1 MTHTPTFN
9 PTAAARSVVPFPRTE
24 RGGEQQTAQKQ
35 EQRPPQAEVLRVLGQ
50 NRFRYLHHNGSPYA
64 VPNDGPAIGVPLRAT
79 AHTGTGSLRQHLTH
93 TYVTEYDRTPSQTAL
108 ADAVAALGALAM
120 REPEVELHLRVAP
133 DPHDPAVSWLDL
145 GRPDGESVRI
155 APDGWTLTC
164 PDPAP
169 EAGPIWRRS
178 KLVRSLPRPNRPVGG
193 WQEGIDELA
202 ALLPFTAETL
212 PLAVGWLLAALRP
225 TMPRPIAYL
234 TGEQGTGKSTSGQM
248 LVGIIEGARAPLRQ
262 APENLRDLGPTTAA
276 GWVLALDNLSGL
288 PPWLSDALCR
298 IVTGDAQVTR
308 ALYTDDDVNVLTYQ
322 RPVLLTGIDLGALR
336 NDLAERMMPL
346 ELQPIRRDQRRTA
359 GALWAAYAQAHPRIL
374 GALLDLAALVWV
386 DLPHAAADLT
396 ERPRLADF
404 AELLHALD
412 RVTGWRS
419 LDAFNGAQ
427 DALNDAVLDGHP
439 VAGAL
444 RDWTASPAFPPGG
457 WRGTMSE
464 LHRQLVGYGNSLA
477 DGWPRTPAVLSSRIQ
492 RVAPALRARGI
503 HVKRVSASNKNGKV
517 WAVTCDPVS

>member
-1 MTHTPTFN
+1 MSTPAFD
-9 PTAAARSVVPFPRTE
+9 PIAAARSVVPFPRAE
-24 RGGEQQTAQKQ
+24 QGGEQPRAAKKEKQ
-35 EQRPPQAEVLRVLGQ
+35 PPQAEVLRFLGQ
-50 NRFRYLHHNGSPYA
+50 NRFRYLHHNGAPYA
-64 VPNDGPAIGVPLRAT
+64 VPYDGPAVAVPLRAA
-79 AHTGTGSLRQHLTH
+79 AHTGTGSLRQHLTRI
-93 TYVTEYDRTPSQTAL
+93 YVTEHDRTPSQTAL
-108 ADAVAALGALAM
+108 ADAVATLDALAM
-120 REPEVELHLRVAP
+120 RVPETELHLRVAA
-133 DPHDPAVSWLDL
+133 DPEDTAVSWLDL

-164 PDPAP
+164 PDP
-169 EAGPIWRRS
+169 ETGPVWRRT
-178 KLVRSLPRPNRPVGG
+178 KLVRPLPRPDRPAGG
-193 WQEGIDELA
+193 WREGIGELS
-202 ALLPFTAETL
+202 ALLPFTPETL
-212 PLAVGWLLAALRP
+212 PLAIGWLLAALRP
-225 TMPRPIAYL
+225 GMPRPIAYL

-248 LVGIIEGARAPLRQ
+248 LTGIIEGARAPLRQ

-288 PPWLSDALCR
+288 PGWLSDALCR

-359 GALWAAYAQAHPRIL
+359 GALWAAYEQAHPRIL
-374 GALLDLAALVWV
+374 GALLDLAAEVWA

-457 WRGTMSE
+457 WQGTMGE
-464 LHRQLVGYGNSLA
+464 LHRQLSSDGRGFA
-477 DGWPRTPAVLSSRIQ
+477 DGWPKTPAVLSARIRQ
-492 RVAPALRARGI
+492 VAPALRARGI
-503 HVKRVSASNKNGKV
+503 SVARTSGSNKNGKV
-517 WAVTCDPVS
+517 YAVTRDPVS